1 MKKIFAAIL
10 LVSYAFA
17 SSGASVDLHYCMGK
31 LTGWD
36 FDYTSK
42 NGCQNCGMK
51 MNSGKGCCA
60 NKQIQP
66 KVDKEQRAAC
76 NNVSLSNHFSGL
88 IPEYSS
94 LNDLLLRSSTIVIP
108 SSHAPPLIRPVPFY
122 LLDCNFR
129 I

>member
-17 SSGASVDLHYCMGK
+17 SSGAYVDLHYCMGK

-42 NGCQNCGMK
+42 SGCQNCGMK
-51 MNSGKGCCA
+51 MKSDKGCCT

-66 KVDKEQRAAC
+66 KVDKEQQAAC
-76 NNVSLSNHFSGL
+76 NNVYVNNHFSAI

-94 LNDLLLRSSTIVIP
+94 LDNLLLKSSTIVIP
-108 SSHAPPLIRPVPFY
+108 SSHAPPLVSPVPFY

>member
-10 LVSYAFA
+10 FVSYAFA

-31 LTGWD
+31 LIGWD

-42 NGCQNCGMK
+42 NACQNCGMK
-51 MNSGKGCCA
+51 MKSDKGCCA

-76 NNVSLSNHFSGL
+76 NNVSVNNHFIAI
-88 IPEYSS
+88 IPEHSGF
-94 LNDLLLRSSTIVIP
+94 NDLLLKSSTIAIP
-108 SSHAPPLIRPVPFY
+108 LTHGPPLIRPVPIY
-122 LLDCNFR
+122 LLDCYFR